1 MLSPT
6 APRDILAERLRYID
20 ITFECLE
27 RARRIVNRV
36 DGWGGP
42 KFPDEL
48 PSNRSDKIGHI
59 MGRLRA
65 KQCAREG
72 IPNHYPAADERTIA
86 TASESTVPT
95 MGKAA

>member
-1 MLSPT
+1 MTLL
-6 APRDILAERLRYID
+6 RDTLEQRLRYID

-36 DGWGGP
+36 DGWEGP

-48 PSNRSDKIGHI
+48 PTARSARLGRI

-72 IPNHYPAADERTIA
+72 IACRHEPSAEHALP
-86 TASESTVPT
+86 TASESTIPAR
-95 MGKAA
+95 AA